1 MRIIMKHLERIILRN
16 WDSCYSDN
24 QDDQNSGNKS
34 SQRQE
39 ILVSIGL
46 SSSTKLEKKNSK
58 DQTIPTKI
66 I

>member
-24 QDDQNSGNKS
+24 QDDQNSGNKN

-46 SSSTKLEKKNSK
+46 SSSTKLEKKK
-58 DQTIPTKI
+58 Q
-66 I
+66 